1 MPLIHVSGF
10 LLTLITAGDTDSK
23 LPEVRGDGSDLVFTP
38 GSTKVMLTLQ
48 NPLVQAV
55 IRGSF
60 DLLRVSI
67 VFTDAFPNAP
77 LASLLVKEALLRS
90 AQNKPGGGC
99 VYERI
104 QHDTLYFCKI
114 LPVVSVMKVHNC
126 LS

>member
-1 MPLIHVSGF
+1 MSGF

-23 LPEVRGDGSDLVFTP
+23 LLEVKGDGSDLVFAP

-60 DLLRVSI
+60 DRLRISI
-67 VFTDAFPNAP
+67 VFTDAFLNAP
-77 LASLLVKEALLRS
+77 LASLFVKEALLRS
-90 AQNKPGGGC
+90 AQNRPGGGC

-114 LPVVSVMKVHNC
+114 LPLVSVVKVHKY